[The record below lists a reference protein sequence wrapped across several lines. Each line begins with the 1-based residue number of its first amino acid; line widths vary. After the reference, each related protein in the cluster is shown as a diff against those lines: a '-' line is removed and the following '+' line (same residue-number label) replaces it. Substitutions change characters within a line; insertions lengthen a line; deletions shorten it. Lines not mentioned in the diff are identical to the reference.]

1 MYRKR
6 DLVMSKKVAYSLVTF
21 ASLTI
26 AGVSF
31 VLLISTMTGTIS
43 SFRIIFTII
52 LFYSF
57 LNAISIKMQNI
68 IAAYNSV
75 LLTRFYLLDKV
86 IRFISTIIL
95 ISVLLYIGQNVKTII
110 FSFVCYIIA
119 MSIEIL
125 YFIEVDKKKK
135 LENA

>member
-1 MYRKR
+1 
-6 DLVMSKKVAYSLVTF
+6 MSKKVAYSLVTF

-31 VLLISTMTGTIS
+31 VLLTSTMMGTIS
-43 SFRIIFTII
+43 SFRVIFTII

>member
-6 DLVMSKKVAYSLVTF
+6 DLVMSKKVEYSLVTF

-31 VLLISTMTGTIS
+31 VLLTSTMTGTIS
-43 SFRIIFTII
+43 SFRVIFTII

>member
-6 DLVMSKKVAYSLVTF
+6 DLVMSKKVAYSLATF

-31 VLLISTMTGTIS
+31 VLLTSTMTGTVY
-43 SFRIIFTII
+43 SFRIIFTVV

-68 IAAYNSV
+68 IATYNSV

-86 IRFISTIIL
+86 IRFISTIIF

-125 YFIEVDKKKK
+125 YFIKVDKKKK
-135 LENA
+135 LEHA

>member
-1 MYRKR
+1 
-6 DLVMSKKVAYSLVTF
+6 MSKKVAYSLVTF

-31 VLLISTMTGTIS
+31 VLLTSTMMGTIS
-43 SFRIIFTII
+43 SFRVIFTII

-86 IRFISTIIL
+86 IRFISTIIF

>member
-1 MYRKR
+1 
-6 DLVMSKKVAYSLVTF
+6 MSKKVAYSLVTF

>member
-31 VLLISTMTGTIS
+31 VLLTSTMMGTIS
-43 SFRIIFTII
+43 SFRVIFTII

>member
-1 MYRKR
+1 
-6 DLVMSKKVAYSLVTF
+6 MSKKVAYSLVTF

-31 VLLISTMTGTIS
+31 VLLTSTMTGTIS

>member
-1 MYRKR
+1 
-6 DLVMSKKVAYSLVTF
+6 MSKKVAYSLVTF

-31 VLLISTMTGTIS
+31 VLLTSTMTGTIS
-43 SFRIIFTII
+43 SFRVIFTII

>member
-31 VLLISTMTGTIS
+31 VLLTSTMTGTIS
-43 SFRIIFTII
+43 SFRVIFTII

-68 IAAYNSV
+68 IAAYNSI

-119 MSIEIL
+119 MPIEIL

>member
-31 VLLISTMTGTIS
+31 VLLTSTMTGTIS

-68 IAAYNSV
+68 IAAYNSI

>member
-57 LNAISIKMQNI
+57 LNAISIKMHNI

>member
-1 MYRKR
+1 
-6 DLVMSKKVAYSLVTF
+6 MSKKVAYSLVTF

-31 VLLISTMTGTIS
+31 VLLTSTMTGTIS
-43 SFRIIFTII
+43 SFRVIFTII

-68 IAAYNSV
+68 IAAYNSI

-119 MSIEIL
+119 MPIEIL

>member
-31 VLLISTMTGTIS
+31 VLLTSTMTGTIS
-43 SFRIIFTII
+43 SFRVIFTII

>member
-31 VLLISTMTGTIS
+31 VLLTSTMTGTIS

>member
-1 MYRKR
+1 
-6 DLVMSKKVAYSLVTF
+6 MSKKVAYSLVTF

-31 VLLISTMTGTIS
+31 VLLTSTMTGTIS

-57 LNAISIKMQNI
+57 LNAISIKMQNT
-68 IAAYNSV
+68 IAAYNSI